1 MTYGTG
7 STRNITLCSE
17 SGTQEKTVSAVFV
30 DSYPLDTT
38 FEQVPDW
45 IFVMTV
51 PVGRRVQF
59 EEVEP
64 LGGEVRK
71 GMLFWTDTPS
81 QTLAG
86 LQDTVMEQG
95 IMADYVFYNLASAF
109 DLFRNTDFVINVFL
123 FVFVFM
129 ISLIA
134 VANVFN
140 TISTNIRLRRRE
152 LAMLRS
158 VGMTDC
164 SFNRMMRFECMFY
177 GMRTLLYGVPL
188 SVLMSFL
195 IYQALVSVERM
206 EGMRFSLPWGA
217 LAVSVMEVFG
227 IVFLTMVY
235 ATGRIRKEN
244 IIDALRD
251 EMA

>member
-1 MTYGTG
+1 
-7 STRNITLCSE
+7 
-17 SGTQEKTVSAVFV
+17 
-30 DSYPLDTT
+30 
-38 FEQVPDW
+38 
-45 IFVMTV
+45 
-51 PVGRRVQF
+51 
-59 EEVEP
+59 
-64 LGGEVRK
+64 
-71 GMLFWTDTPS
+71 
-81 QTLAG
+81 
-86 LQDTVMEQG
+86 
-95 IMADYVFYNLASAF
+95 
-109 DLFRNTDFVINVFL
+109 
-123 FVFVFM
+123 
-129 ISLIA
+129 
-134 VANVFN
+134 
-140 TISTNIRLRRRE
+140 
-152 LAMLRS
+152 
-158 VGMTDC
+158 
-164 SFNRMMRFECMFY
+164 MRFECMFY

>member
-1 MTYGTG
+1 
-7 STRNITLCSE
+7 
-17 SGTQEKTVSAVFV
+17 
-30 DSYPLDTT
+30 
-38 FEQVPDW
+38 
-45 IFVMTV
+45 
-51 PVGRRVQF
+51 
-59 EEVEP
+59 
-64 LGGEVRK
+64 
-71 GMLFWTDTPS
+71 
-81 QTLAG
+81 
-86 LQDTVMEQG
+86 
-95 IMADYVFYNLASAF
+95 
-109 DLFRNTDFVINVFL
+109 
-123 FVFVFM
+123 
-129 ISLIA
+129 
-134 VANVFN
+134 
-140 TISTNIRLRRRE
+140 
-152 LAMLRS
+152 MLRS
-158 VGMTDC
+158 VGMSDG

-188 SVLMSFL
+188 SVLLSFL